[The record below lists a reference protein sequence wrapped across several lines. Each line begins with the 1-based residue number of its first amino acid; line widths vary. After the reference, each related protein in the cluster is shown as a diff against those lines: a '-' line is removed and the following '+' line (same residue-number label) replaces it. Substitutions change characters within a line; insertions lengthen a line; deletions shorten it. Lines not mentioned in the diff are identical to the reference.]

1 MSNADQADTT
11 ASLGSGPDPLG
22 GSVADFHGLGGAHLL
37 DRWLGH
43 QAWWDARLAAEVD
56 PYCKA
61 LEGMPGALARCVYRD
76 GRVAEGVNFASQ
88 DYLSLSTHPDVIHAV
103 RDAVRRYGLHSAGSA
118 ALMGNTTLSIEL
130 ERALARFLGVKDCTL
145 FSTGWGAGYGLIRT
159 FVSPR
164 DHVVLDILAHACL
177 HEGAW
182 AATKQVHR
190 VPHLSAEGIERR
202 LRRIRADDRDA
213 GILVITEAL
222 FSMDSDSPDIG
233 AIQALCRRHDA
244 VLMVDVAHDFGAM
257 GATGR
262 GLLEDQGQ
270 VGAVDIIMGSFS
282 KTFAT
287 NGGFVATDHPAV
299 KMALRSSGPTQ
310 TFTNAIGPLG
320 AAIALACL
328 SIVESDEG
336 ARRRAALIDNAE
348 YLRGGLT
355 AAGFD
360 LLGRPSAIVPVVLGE
375 VAHARR
381 MTRAATRDGA
391 LVNLVEYPAVPRAA
405 NRWRLQLMADH
416 RREHLDRMTATAVDA
431 RDKALAAGTR

>member
-1 MSNADQADTT
+1 MNDTT
-11 ASLGSGPDPLG
+11 RSEPAALFDAGIDPLG

-61 LEGMPGALARCVYRD
+61 LEGAPGALARCLYRD

-88 DYLSLSTHPDVIHAV
+88 DYLSLSSHPDVV
-103 RDAVRRYGLHSAGSA
+103 RAAHDAVGRYGLHSAGSA

-130 ERALARFLGVKDCTL
+130 ERAIARFLGVKDCTL

-164 DHVVLDILAHACL
+164 DHIVIDILAHACL

-182 AATKQVHR
+182 AATRQVHR
-190 VPHLSAEGIERR
+190 VPHLSVEGIERR
-202 LRRIRADDRDA
+202 LRRIRANDRDA

-244 VLMVDVAHDFGAM
+244 VLMLDVAHDLGAM

-262 GLLEDQGQ
+262 GLLESQRQ
-270 VGAVDIIMGSFS
+270 IGAVDVIMGSFS

-310 TFTNAIGPLG
+310 TFTNAIGPVG

-328 SIVESDEG
+328 AIVESDEG
-336 ARRRAALIDNAE
+336 ARRRAALIDNAT
-348 YLRGGLT
+348 YLRGSLT
-355 AAGFD
+355 TAGFD
-360 LLGRPSAIVPVVLGE
+360 LLGQPSAIVPVVLGD

-416 RREHLDRMTATAVDA
+416 RREHLDKMAATAINA
-431 RDKALAAGTR
+431 RDAALASVGR